1 MVIINRFNRLYR
13 CCSPKNLKE
22 RMSKDWTS
30 PIYGFFEARPAIEVV
45 EGRRC
50 HEFKCSAPH
59 CKGKGIRRRIVRRF
73 LDKGDK
79 CSTSNMHKHA
89 KVCWGGEIVTQALET
104 KKDLTIDEVR
114 KSLAK
119 AKLQDGTITT
129 LFERKGKESVTF
141 SMKQHTYTETRSVN
155 ILYTSITSPKNLLT
169 VTFFFK
175 SRVCPLGR
183 GEHEEYEDD

>member
-1 MVIINRFNRLYR
+1 MVIINRLYR

-45 EGRRC
+45 EGRR
-50 HEFKCSAPH
+50 SH

-141 SMKQHTYTETRSVN
+141 STKQHTYTETRSVN

-175 SRVCPLGR
+175 SQVCPLGR
-183 GEHEEYEDD
+183 GEHEEYEAD

>member
-1 MVIINRFNRLYR
+1 MLFR
-13 CCSPKNLKE
+13 S
-22 RMSKDWTS
+22 
-30 PIYGFFEARPAIEVV
+30 
-45 EGRRC
+45 
-50 HEFKCSAPH
+50 
-59 CKGKGIRRRIVRRF
+59 
-73 LDKGDK
+73 
-79 CSTSNMHKHA
+79 
-89 KVCWGGEIVTQALET
+89 
-104 KKDLTIDEVR
+104 